1 MAFLSVLLPTIPN
14 IAITLAGRAITIERA
29 KGKKQRTDIKK
40 INGEINYLF
49 NFVWIPQKTA
59 IE

>member
-1 MAFLSVLLPTIPN
+1 MAFFSVLLPTIPN

-40 INGEINYLF
+40 VKVMDLQG
-49 NFVWIPQKTA
+49 V
-59 IE
+59 